1 MERKSFLIALLS
13 LLLISNCTNKDVIS
27 IDTKPIDIPIIH
39 PNSPA
44 PIVMGSVFWKVIEVN
59 GIIYYAITINDYQ
72 VLAQNLLEVKRYI
85 TEQKAIIRFYEN
97 VTR

>member
-1 MERKSFLIALLS
+1 MELKSFLIALLS
-13 LLLISNCTNKDVIS
+13 LLLISNCTSKDAIS
-27 IDTKPIDIPIIH
+27 IDAKPIDIPIIH
-39 PNSPA
+39 PNSPV
-44 PIVMGSVFWKVIEVN
+44 PIVMGSILWKVVEVD

-72 VLAQNLLEVKRYI
+72 VLAQNMLEVKRYI